1 MSATRSL
8 EISAEI
14 AAQERE
20 QKKREI
26 AEARHAGGLAY
37 HAAIK
42 HIDGEP
48 AKEAA
53 AHAAKEAAAHAAFM
67 SGNPYPMI
75 AYGDEGHQRP
85 AWFEGFNSAM
95 AALYGVREPK
105 WQVKGEER
113 PRELNGYSRLYS
125 HRLETY
131 EQAIAAAERLSE
143 EQGAQYWAED
153 RGANVSPRYAVIRAF
168 TIGEPVSYGFN
179 GDSYPCGR
187 IIAMS
192 AWPKD
197 ASKGVGPRIITVQD
211 HNGNRK
217 KFWRRRLT
225 GSWKNNETWSLQHGW
240 HSDRN
245 PSF

>member
-26 AEARHAGGLAY
+26 AEARDAGGLAY
-37 HAAIK
+37 HAAIR

-48 AKEAA
+48 S
-53 AHAAKEAAAHAAFM
+53 KEAAAHAAFM

-105 WQVKGEER
+105 WQAKGEER
-113 PRELNGYSRLYS
+113 PRELNGYSRMYS

-143 EQGAQYWAED
+143 EQGVQYWAED
-153 RGANVSPRYAVIRAF
+153 RGARVSPRYAVIRAF

-179 GDSYPCGR
+179 GDSYPAGR
-187 IIAMS
+187 IVAMS
-192 AWPKD
+192 ALPKGS
-197 ASKGVGPRIITVQD
+197 SKAEGHRIITVQN
-211 HNGNRK
+211 HNGNVR
-217 KFWRRRLT
+217 KFWRRRLS
-225 GSWKNNETWSLQHGW
+225 GSWKYDQTWSLQHGW
-240 HSDRN
+240 HNERN

>member
-14 AAQERE
+14 A
-20 QKKREI
+20 
-26 AEARHAGGLAY
+26 EARDAGGLAY
-37 HAAIK
+37 HDAIR

-53 AHAAKEAAAHAAFM
+53 AHSAFM
-67 SGNPYPMI
+67 SGNPYPMVG
-75 AYGDEGHQRP
+75 YGDEGHQRP

-105 WQVKGEER
+105 WQAKGEER

-153 RGANVSPRYAVIRAF
+153 RGAHVSPRYAVIRAF

-179 GDSYPCGR
+179 GDSYPAGR
-187 IIAMS
+187 IVAMS
-192 AWPKD
+192 ALPKGS
-197 ASKGVGPRIITVQD
+197 SKAEGHRIITVQN
-211 HNGNRK
+211 HNGNVR
-217 KFWRRRLT
+217 KFWRRRLS
-225 GSWKNNETWSLQHGW
+225 GSWKYDQTWSLQHGW
-240 HSDRN
+240 HNERN

>member
-1 MSATRSL
+1 MPGPTQLITDVAKIDRQF
-8 EISAEI
+8 A
-14 AAQERE
+14 ERE
-20 QKKREI
+20 QRK
-26 AEARHAGGLAY
+26 AETLAARHAGGLAY
-37 HAAIK
+37 HAAIRY
-42 HIDGEP
+42 IDGEP
-48 AKEAA
+48 
-53 AHAAKEAAAHAAFM
+53 AKEAAAHAAFM

-153 RGANVSPRYAVIRAF
+153 RGSNVSPRFAVIRGF
-168 TIGEPVSYGFN
+168 VVGEPVSYGFN

-192 AWPKD
+192 ARPKD
-197 ASKGVGPRIITVQD
+197 ASKGEGPRIITVQD
-211 HNGNRK
+211 HQGVRK
-217 KFWRRRLT
+217 QFWRRKKT
-225 GSWKNNETWSLQHGW
+225 GSWKHDQTWSLQHGW
-240 HSDRN
+240 HNDRN

>member
-14 AAQERE
+14 A
-20 QKKREI
+20 
-26 AEARHAGGLAY
+26 EARDAGGLAY
-37 HAAIK
+37 HDAIRC
-42 HIDGEP
+42 IDGEP

-53 AHAAKEAAAHAAFM
+53 AHSAFM

-75 AYGDEGHQRP
+75 AFGDEGHQRP
-85 AWFEGFNSAM
+85 AWFDGFNSAM

-105 WQVKGEER
+105 WRAKGEER

-153 RGANVSPRYAVIRAF
+153 RGAHVSPRYAVIRAF

-179 GDSYPCGR
+179 GDSYPAGR
-187 IIAMS
+187 IVAMS
-192 AWPKD
+192 ALPKGS
-197 ASKGVGPRIITVQD
+197 SKAEGHRIITVQN
-211 HNGNRK
+211 HNGSVR
-217 KFWRRRLT
+217 KFWRRRLS
-225 GSWKNNETWSLQHGW
+225 GSWKYDQTWSLQHGW
-240 HSDRN
+240 HNERN

>member
-8 EISAEI
+8 ETSAEI

-37 HAAIK
+37 HDAIRY
-42 HIDGEP
+42 IDGEP

-53 AHAAKEAAAHAAFM
+53 AHSAFM

-105 WQVKGEER
+105 WQAKGEER

-153 RGANVSPRYAVIRAF
+153 RGAHVSPRYAVIRAF

-179 GDSYPCGR
+179 GDSYPAGR
-187 IIAMS
+187 IVAMS
-192 AWPKD
+192 ALPKGS
-197 ASKGVGPRIITVQD
+197 SKAEGHRIITVQN
-211 HNGNRK
+211 HNGNVR
-217 KFWRRRLT
+217 KFWRRRLS
-225 GSWKNNETWSLQHGW
+225 GSWKYDQTWSLQHGW
-240 HSDRN
+240 HNERN

>member
-26 AEARHAGGLAY
+26 AEARDAGGLAY
-37 HAAIK
+37 HDAIRY
-42 HIDGEP
+42 IDGEP

-53 AHAAKEAAAHAAFM
+53 AHSAFM

-75 AYGDEGHQRP
+75 AYGDEGHQPP
-85 AWFEGFNSAM
+85 AWLGGFI
-95 AALYGVREPK
+95 AAWAVLYGVGEPK
-105 WQVKGEER
+105 WQAKGEER

-153 RGANVSPRYAVIRAF
+153 RGAHVSPRYAVIRAF

-179 GDSYPCGR
+179 GDSYPAGR
-187 IIAMS
+187 IVAMS
-192 AWPKD
+192 ALPKGS
-197 ASKGVGPRIITVQD
+197 SKAEGHRIITVQN
-211 HNGNRK
+211 HNGNVR
-217 KFWRRRLT
+217 KFWRRRLS
-225 GSWKNNETWSLQHGW
+225 GSWKYDQTWSLQHGW
-240 HSDRN
+240 HNDRN
-245 PSF
+245 PSL

>member
-26 AEARHAGGLAY
+26 AEARDAGGLAY
-37 HAAIK
+37 HDAIRY
-42 HIDGEP
+42 IDGEP

-53 AHAAKEAAAHAAFM
+53 AHSAFM

-187 IIAMS
+187 IVAMS
-192 AWPKD
+192 ALPKGS
-197 ASKGVGPRIITVQD
+197 SKAEGHRIITVED
-211 HNGNRK
+211 HNGVRK
-217 KFWRRRLT
+217 QFWRRKKSA
-225 GSWKNNETWSLQHGW
+225 SWKTSGGTWSLQHGW
-240 HSDRN
+240 HNDRN

>member
-26 AEARHAGGLAY
+26 AEARDAGGLAY
-37 HAAIK
+37 HDAIRY
-42 HIDGEP
+42 IDGEP

-53 AHAAKEAAAHAAFM
+53 AHSAFM

-105 WQVKGEER
+105 WQAKGEER
-113 PRELNGYSRLYS
+113 PRELNGYSR
-125 HRLETY
+125 RLETY

-153 RGANVSPRYAVIRAF
+153 RGPNVSPRFAVIRAF

-179 GDSYPCGR
+179 GDSYPAGR
-187 IIAMS
+187 IVAMS
-192 AWPKD
+192 ALPKGS
-197 ASKGVGPRIITVQD
+197 SKAEGHRIITVQN
-211 HNGNRK
+211 HNGSVR
-217 KFWRRRLT
+217 KFWRRRLS
-225 GSWKNNETWSLQHGW
+225 GSWKYDQTWSLQHGW
-240 HSDRN
+240 HNERN